1 MKGTAM
7 REEILKYAAP
17 GHLAVGDNAAHL
29 PLNSMAIEY
38 SCPICGETFM
48 SEEEAKDCRDQ
59 TYDTGGLEVGDI
71 VVVPS
76 GYRSGIPEDDP
87 WLAFIIPPNPNS
99 ASHFERAGYKVPYFV
114 VTAIHTDSPH
124 RCVVTL
130 CSFAGGR
137 LRCGWN
143 PANGD
148 GHYAMYRWDNDNH
161 CAVRSTWLEKIRDL
175 LDNCEPCDIVKREA
189 AELASMRISAT
200 YLL

>member
-1 MKGTAM
+1 MRDI
-7 REEILKYAAP
+7 REEVLRYAAMD
-17 GHLAVGDNAAHL
+17 HLEVGDDVAHL
-29 PLNSMAIEY
+29 PHSYMAIKS

-48 SEEEAKDCRDQ
+48 SEGEARDCRDQ
-59 TYDTGGLEVGDI
+59 KYDTGGLKVGDI

-76 GYRSGIPEDDP
+76 GYHNGIPDDDP
-87 WLAFIIPPNPNS
+87 WLAFTIPRNP
-99 ASHFERAGYKVPYFV
+99 ASSSHSDRTGRKVPYFV
-114 VTAIHTDSPH
+114 VTAIHTERLNPH

-161 CAVRSTWLEKIRDL
+161 CTATSTRLEEIGDF

-189 AELASMRISAT
+189 AELASMRIST
-200 YLL
+200 TILL